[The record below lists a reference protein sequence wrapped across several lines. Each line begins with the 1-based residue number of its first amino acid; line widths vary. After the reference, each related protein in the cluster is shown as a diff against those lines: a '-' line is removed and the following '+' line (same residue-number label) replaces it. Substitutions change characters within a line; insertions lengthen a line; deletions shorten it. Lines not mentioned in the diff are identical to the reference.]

1 MSIMSQLEFEMDF
14 SDSEKQIARY
24 ILEHD
29 DEVLS
34 LSSRELASKT
44 YTSPATIVR
53 LCRKL
58 GLKGYDAFK
67 IQYSAELQSH
77 TYSNDE
83 IDVNFPFKASDSLQE
98 ISYKMSELDNE
109 VVKGTMQLID
119 YKVLQEVIDHIYN
132 YQYIDIYGSGN
143 SLLAAMSF
151 EHKMMR
157 INRVVNLKVLHGE
170 EIFMAQN
177 SDENHL
183 AILISYSGETADL
196 LRNAKILKSRNTKII
211 GITSVGD
218 NELSRIS
225 DLVLNVYSKEKIFSK
240 IAPFASQISFEY
252 LLNIIYSGVFQ
263 KDYENNINHKINND
277 RLFDNRRPTQSPV
290 KEEG

>member
-1 MSIMSQLEFEMDF
+1 MSITSQLEFEMDF

-24 ILEHD
+24 ILSHD

-34 LSSRELASKT
+34 LSSRELANKT

-77 TYSNDE
+77 TYSTNE
-83 IDVNFPFKASDSLQE
+83 IDVNFPFDETDSLKE
-98 ISYKMSELDNE
+98 ITYKIYELDNE
-109 VVKGTMQLID
+109 VLKGTMQLID
-119 YKVLQEVIDHIYN
+119 YDLLQEVINDIYK

-157 INRVVNLKVLHGE
+157 INRIVNLKVLHGE

-177 SDENHL
+177 SDDSHL
-183 AILISYSGETADL
+183 ALLISYSGETADVL
-196 LRNAKILKSRNTKII
+196 KYAKILKGRNTKII

-218 NELSRIS
+218 NELSRVA
-225 DLVLNVYSKEKIFSK
+225 DVVLNVYSKEKIFSK

-263 KDYENNINHKINND
+263 KEYSKNIDHKIKND
-277 RLFDNRRPTQSPV
+277 RMFDNRRPTQSPI